1 MLRTRIPTAAALVG
15 LAWLWSAPASG
26 ARVVDLAEHAV
37 PTIVGSH
44 AEEQFGYA
52 SAAGDMNGDGRPELI
67 VGAPGHRGGSGFHD
81 GAVYVF
87 DGRALPGPAAQ
98 ARAADT
104 ALFVLTGASEQG
116 RFGATVALADVNADG
131 LDDIIAAA
139 PSAGDG
145 NRIECGRIYV
155 FISRPGEPPPVT
167 SLGAD
172 VTLTGE
178 AGGDALGSSL
188 LVRDVDGDGT
198 DDLVASAFRAGAPA
212 KPGAGAVYIIAG
224 TALRDAHGETGVA
237 DIATAVV
244 DGDKAGDSLRGL
256 AAADLNGDSALDLIV
271 GAYLSDGPSAGRPDA
286 GTLYVIPWERLAAA
300 PRGTASRHA
309 SSVVLGGRD
318 RGFLGRVVVAGD
330 VDADGITD
338 LLASAYASGGETKDA
353 SVTGEAFVLFGAKGA
368 PTPSVDLRTAEAP
381 GFHGLSRWDLFGFAA
396 LLADMNGDGPAD
408 IVASAPFAGAQGD
421 ARPRCGEVY
430 VFWGGLRSVVRAKAG
445 ASELADIRIIGTCAQ
460 EGLGGSLLAARL
472 GGARTPDLVIGA
484 PDAPVTSAGDRCGR
498 LFIVP
503 GSDIGGGR

>member
-1 MLRTRIPTAAALVG
+1 MLGIRVPTVAALVA
-15 LAWLWSAPASG
+15 LAWLWFTPASG
-26 ARVVDLAEHAV
+26 AGVLDLAEHAV

-52 SAAGDMNGDGRPELI
+52 LATGDLNGDGRPELV
-67 VGAPGHRGGSGFHD
+67 VGAPGHRSGDGYHA

-87 DGRALPGPAAQ
+87 DGRALPGSAVQ

-104 ALFVLTGASEQG
+104 ALFMVAGASEQG
-116 RFGATVALADVNADG
+116 RFGATVALADVNGDG
-131 LDDIIAAA
+131 LDDIIAGA

-145 NRIECGRIYV
+145 NRIECGRIYA

-188 LVRDVDGDGT
+188 LVRDMDGDGT

-212 KPGAGAVYIIAG
+212 KPGAGAVYVIAG
-224 TALRDAHGETGVA
+224 TALRNAHGEIGVA
-237 DIATAVV
+237 NIASAVV

-256 AAADLNGDSALDLIV
+256 AAADLNGDAAIDLVV
-271 GAYLSDGPSAGRPDA
+271 GAYLSDGPPEGRPDA
-286 GTLYVIPWERLAAA
+286 GTLYVIPWERLADA
-300 PRGTASRHA
+300 PRATASRHA
-309 SSVVLGGRD
+309 SSVVFGGRD
-318 RGFLGRVVVAGD
+318 RGFLGRVLVTGD
-330 VDADGITD
+330 VDADGIND
-338 LLASAYASGGETKDA
+338 LLASAYASGGETKDQN
-353 SVTGEAFVLFGAKGA
+353 VTGEAFVLFGVKGSPA
-368 PTPSVDLRTAEAP
+368 PSVDLRTADAP

-408 IVASAPFAGAQGD
+408 VVASAPFAGAQGD

-445 ASELADIRIIGTCAQ
+445 SSELADIRIIGTSAQ

-472 GGARTPDLVIGA
+472 GGARTPDLIIGA
-484 PDAPVTSAGDRCGR
+484 PDAVVAPGAERCGR

-503 GSDIGGGR
+503 ASDIGGGR